1 MNRVYWNTAK
11 TGMILLALAAML
23 AACGTRPAPN
33 FRGKWRPVNHYTQ
46 VPEEIPLYEAYVY
59 QPAPLDG
66 TLKTMLTRWAK
77 DKKMNLSYLAA
88 SDYTLHAPVAG
99 ISTPNLQQALGQLNQ
114 AYAPQGLSLVHTG
127 NQIIV
132 RSGPA
137 R

>member
-1 MNRVYWNTAK
+1 MNSIDGQVVKNL
-11 TGMILLALAAML
+11 IVALMALVLL

-59 QPAPLDG
+59 QPAPLDA

-77 DKKMNLSYLAA
+77 DNKMSLSYLAA
-88 SDYTLHAPVAG
+88 SDYTLHAPIAN
-99 ISTPNLQQALGQLNQ
+99 ISTPNLPQALAQLNQ
-114 AYAPQGLSLVHTG
+114 AYAQQGLTIVQNG
-127 NQIIV
+127 KQIIV
-132 RSGPA
+132 RTGPA